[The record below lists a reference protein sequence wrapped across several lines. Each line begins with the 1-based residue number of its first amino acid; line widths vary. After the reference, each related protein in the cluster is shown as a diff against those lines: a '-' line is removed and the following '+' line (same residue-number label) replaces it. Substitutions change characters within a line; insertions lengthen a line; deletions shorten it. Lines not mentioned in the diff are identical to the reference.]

1 MVCPNIKG
9 PVPKCS
15 HSPTSSASE
24 EWICRTLASCKLFA
38 SKKVEKHFGK
48 LKSLGCTNKIEYA
61 WSGNLVLRRT
71 FRIANSNQC
80 N

>member
-1 MVCPNIKG
+1 
-9 PVPKCS
+9 
-15 HSPTSSASE
+15 
-24 EWICRTLASCKLFA
+24 
-38 SKKVEKHFGK
+38 